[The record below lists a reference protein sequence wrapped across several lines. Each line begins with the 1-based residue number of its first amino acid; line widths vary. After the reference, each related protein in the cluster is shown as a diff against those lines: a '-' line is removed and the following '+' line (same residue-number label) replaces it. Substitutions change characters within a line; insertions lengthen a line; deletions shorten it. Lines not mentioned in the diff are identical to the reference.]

1 MSAFLSVSANERGV
15 LRLFALDDQL
25 SMEIAHSGVLDHL
38 YLALGTDR
46 LHDPDVQIVQLR
58 TIADMGLPA
67 FLQDAYDIDP
77 ADLAP
82 LTNTLNA
89 LSGTIALLRSGAFN
103 SRALQLAPS
112 DQAALIATFNE
123 PQTNW
128 TAKPMPTPSLSR
140 TSPRAARSRARR
152 IGLSLFAVMMT
163 LILLL
168 VLWLAT

>member
-1 MSAFLSVSANERGV
+1 MSGLIEIPPNERGR
-15 LRLFALDDQL
+15 LRLFALDDEL
-25 SMEIAHSGVLDHL
+25 SMEITHSGVLDHL
-38 YLALGTDR
+38 YLALGTDP
-46 LHDPDVQIVQLR
+46 LHDLDVQIVQLR
-58 TIADMGLPA
+58 SIEDMGLPA

-77 ADLAP
+77 AEIAP
-82 LTNTLNA
+82 FINILNA
-89 LSGTIALLRSGAFN
+89 LTGTVTLLRSGAFN
-103 SRALQLAPS
+103 GHALQLTPTE
-112 DQAALIATFNE
+112 QARLIATFNE
-123 PQTNW
+123 PQSDW